1 MELDL
6 QPHHFS
12 PSPENLIVNDNKK
25 HTIILGAGPAG
36 LATGHEITAN
46 GGQVTVLERNS
57 FVGGLCRTVHVDG
70 YRFDLGGHRWFTKN
84 EALNDWFKRLLEG
97 ELVMVDRI
105 SRIYYNG
112 KYFFYPIQFSD
123 ILKQTGPLT
132 ILHAGFAFLW
142 AVLRQTVFPRPIE
155 NMQQAY
161 CAQFGKK
168 LYEMFFR
175 QYTEKVWGLPCE
187 ELSADWVSQRS
198 KGLSVWSVV
207 REAMLGNKDQLTSL
221 IDEFM
226 YPQYGYMRVPER
238 MAEDIQKWGGKV
250 HLGTTVT
257 RVAYHGPND
266 VEVFYRK
273 DQEEH
278 SIRGTDVVSTIPLG
292 VLARILEPACGAAV
306 ENAARELAFRDLITV
321 NLKLHRKQ
329 VSRDTWLYI
338 QDSDILF
345 GRMHE
350 PKNWS
355 RDMVPDD
362 EHTSLVLEC
371 FCSKGDAIWNLSDD
385 EIEARCVNDLVD
397 KLQFI
402 RKEEVE
408 GTNIIRTR
416 ETYPIYDM
424 EYAKKIGIINDFLA
438 PLEGIHI
445 VGRGGTFRYNNSDHS
460 IEMGLLL
467 GQKLLGHE
475 VNHMAVNTETVYH
488 EIKSGSEPERDS
500 YEIAES
506 DQERA
511 RPDTP

>member
-1 MELDL
+1 VDI
-6 QPHHFS
+6 
-12 PSPENLIVNDNKK
+12 NNK
-25 HTIILGAGPAG
+25 HIIILGGGPAG
-36 LATGHEITAN
+36 LATAHEVTAN
-46 GGQVTVLERNS
+46 GGQVTILERNT
-57 FVGGLCRTVHVDG
+57 FVGGLCRTIQAEG

-84 EALNDWFKRLLEG
+84 EALNDWFRRLMEG

-112 KYFFYPIQFSD
+112 KYFYYPIRFRD
-123 ILKQTGPLT
+123 ILKQTGVFT
-132 ILHAGFAFLW
+132 ILHAGIAFIW
-142 AVLRQTVFPRPIE
+142 AVFMKALFPKPIE

-161 CAQFGKK
+161 CAQFGSK

-175 QYTEKVWGLPCE
+175 QYTEKVWGRPCE

-207 REAMLGNKDQLTSL
+207 REALVGNKEQLTSL

-226 YPQYGYMRVPER
+226 YPRYGYMRVPER
-238 MAEDIQKWGGKV
+238 MAEDIQAWNGKL

-257 RVAYHGPND
+257 RVVFHGPND
-266 VEVFYRK
+266 LEVCFRE
-273 DQEEH
+273 DGQEH

-292 VLARILEPACGAAV
+292 ILAQILEPACDTQVREAAQNL
-306 ENAARELAFRDLITV
+306 EMRDLITV
-321 NLKLHRKQ
+321 NVMLRRKQ
-329 VSRDTWLYI
+329 VSKDTWLYI
-338 QDSDILF
+338 QDSNILF

-371 FCSKGDAIWNLSDD
+371 FCTCGDEIWNLSDE
-385 EIEARCVNDLVD
+385 EIQERCVRDLVD
-397 KLQFI
+397 KLGFI
-402 RKEEVE
+402 NEEEVE
-408 GTNIIRTR
+408 GATIVRTR
-416 ETYPIYDM
+416 ETYPIYDL
-424 EYAKKIGIINDFLA
+424 EYAKKIGIVKDFLA

-467 GQKLLGHE
+467 GQKLLGQE
-475 VNHMAVNTETVYH
+475 IDPLAVNTETTYQ
-488 EIKSGSEPERDS
+488 EIRTHNEPVRDS
-500 YEIAES
+500 YAAMGN
-506 DQERA
+506 A
-511 RPDTP
+511 RKHTRTDAS